1 MGSDLFPISSIA
13 TRITKGTTPTSIGSS
28 FVEYGINFVK
38 SESITGARNLDHSK
52 FSHIDLATHNR
63 LLRSQLEENDIL
75 FSMAGVYLGKTAI
88 VTEKDTPANTN
99 QAVAIIRIDTSKA
112 NFKYVYYWLSQRY
125 ITESVNAA
133 CAQSA
138 QPNINLAQIGSI
150 LLWLPNIETQR
161 SIAATLSSLDDKIE
175 LNNRIIANLEA
186 QAQAI
191 FKSWFVDFEPFQD
204 GEFEESELGLIPK
217 GWRVARLGE
226 LCESVSTTHD
236 FKKRKLIFL
245 NTGDIDQ
252 GRFLHSNYSAVDL
265 MPGQAKKSIKK
276 HDILFSEI
284 RPINK
289 HFAYVNFDSEDYV
302 VSTKLMVIRSK
313 KINSRRLY
321 QYLTRKDV
329 LEELQ
334 VEAEARSG
342 TFPQIRFDNIQRM
355 LIVIA
360 CKEIEEKY
368 SSILEPIYELIDQRI
383 DENKQLV
390 IVRDT
395 LLPKL
400 MSGEIEVPVER

>member
-1 MGSDLFPISSIA
+1 MGSETIPVKLKDICTKIGSGATPRGGKESYCTSGISLIRSQNVLDFSFSYEGLAFINDGQAAQLNNVTIQEDDVLINITGDSVARVCRVPKEVLPARVNQHVSIIRPNSRA
-13 TRITKGTTPTSIGSS
+13 DSKYLLYFLQHEKPHLLSIGSC
-28 FVEYGINFVK
+28 GG
-38 SESITGARNLDHSK
+38 TRNALTKEMLENLELDLPTIEQQK
-52 FSHIDLATHNR
+52 
-63 LLRSQLEENDIL
+63 
-75 FSMAGVYLGKTAI
+75 
-88 VTEKDTPANTN
+88 
-99 QAVAIIRIDTSKA
+99 RIS
-112 NFKYVYYWLSQRY
+112 
-125 ITESVNAA
+125 
-133 CAQSA
+133 
-138 QPNINLAQIGSI
+138 
-150 LLWLPNIETQR
+150 
-161 SIAATLSSLDDKIE
+161 ATLSCLDDKIE

-191 FKSWFVDFEPFQD
+191 FKSWFVDFEPFLD

-217 GWRVARLGE
+217 GWRVTSLGA
-226 LCESVSTTHD
+226 LCESVSIKHD
-236 FKKRKLIFL
+236 FKKRELVFL

-252 GRFLHSNYSAVDL
+252 GHFLHSNYFLVDL

-276 HDILFSEI
+276 HDVLYSEI

-313 KINSRRLY
+313 NINSRRLY
-321 QYLTRKDV
+321 QFLTKQDV

-334 VEAEARSG
+334 IEAEARSG

-355 LIVIA
+355 SIVLA
-360 CKEIEEKY
+360 TEEIEEKY
-368 SSILEPIYELIDQRI
+368 NAILEPIYQLIDQRI

-400 MSGEIEVPVER
+400 MSGEIEVPVEG